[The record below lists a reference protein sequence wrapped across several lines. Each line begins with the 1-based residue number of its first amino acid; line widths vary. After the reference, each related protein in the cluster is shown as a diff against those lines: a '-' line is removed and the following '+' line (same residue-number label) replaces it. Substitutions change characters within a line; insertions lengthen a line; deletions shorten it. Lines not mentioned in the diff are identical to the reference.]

1 MRKISF
7 AFVVI
12 LFIGVS
18 AGAQT
23 NRSESFEEYASRKK
37 TEFNRYRQQKKT
49 EFEQYR
55 QRLNEEF
62 AARLSGEWKQYKPE
76 SKQERA
82 ANPKPP
88 KPSVVDKTKPTAP
101 VKVPVK
107 SVVPPEKKIAD
118 VPVTLPKIDMRKP
131 AQEYP
136 VRFNF
141 YNTPCG
147 IGEFDTSS
155 LSFSSTDNSAIS
167 KAWKRLT
174 ANDNIEPLL
183 ADCLRLREEMQLCD
197 WGFLQLVDKVAA
209 TLYPGS
215 SDKQAFL
222 ATALMLQ
229 VGYDCRL
236 LDVGGRLALAYHPSH
251 TVYGQSR
258 VKVDGK
264 DYNVFGPLANELTG
278 VRTYP
283 GDFRKSPTP
292 IRMAVDRYPRFSAPN
307 PPAKTYSSASWTAA
321 PPFELTVNK
330 SVMDFF
336 DTYPIV
342 DWNLYGMAPVS
353 PQIERTLFP
362 VMQVLTEGLSEEE
375 AVNVVMSYMN
385 YGFKYMTD
393 DGQFGRE
400 KPFFP
405 DENFY
410 YPYNDCEDRA
420 ILFSRIV
427 KQVLGLDAVYL
438 FYPGHLAA
446 AVKFSPGVNVKGA
459 TVDVDGV
466 SYVVCDPTCIGAKAG
481 YLHPSFRKQPVKVY
495 KVAL

>member
-1 MRKISF
+1 MRRISL
-7 AFVVI
+7 ALGVI
-12 LFIGVS
+12 FLIMVS
-18 AGAQT
+18 ANAQT
-23 NRSESFEEYASRKK
+23 NKSESFEEYAARKK
-37 TEFNRYRQQKKT
+37 YEFNTYKQQKKT

-62 AARLSGEWKQYKPE
+62 AARLSGEWKQYRPE
-76 SKQERA
+76 PKRERA

-88 KPSVVDKTKPTAP
+88 TPSAVDKNRPTAP

-118 VPVTLPKIDMRKP
+118 VPVTLPKIDRRKP

-147 IGEFDTSS
+147 IGEFDKSTLTFTSV
-155 LSFSSTDNSAIS
+155 DNAAIS

-174 ANDNIEPLL
+174 DNGNLEPLL
-183 ADCLRLREEMQLCD
+183 TECLRLREDMQLCD

-209 TLYPGS
+209 TLYGGS
-215 SDKQAFL
+215 CDKQAFL

-229 VGYDCRL
+229 AGYDCRL

-258 VKVDGK
+258 VTVDGK
-264 DYNVFGPLANELTG
+264 DYIIFGQVADKASG

-292 IRMAVDRYPRFSAPN
+292 IRMVVDRYPRFSSAAS
-307 PPAKTYSSASWTAA
+307 PAKKYTSASWTSA

-336 DTYPIV
+336 DAYPIV
-342 DWNLYGMAPVS
+342 DWNLYGLAPVS
-353 PQIERTLFP
+353 PEVERTLFP
-362 VMQVLTEGLSEEE
+362 VMSILTEGLGEEE
-375 AVNVVMSYMN
+375 AVNVIMSYMN

-420 ILFSRIV
+420 ILFSKIV
-427 KQVLGLDAVYL
+427 KRVLGLDAVYL

-446 AVKFSPGVNVKGA
+446 AVRFSPGVNVKGA

-466 SYVVCDPTCIGAKAG
+466 QYVVCDPTCIGAKAG
-481 YLHPSFRKQPVKVY
+481 YLHPNYARQPVKVY

>member
-1 MRKISF
+1 MRIIPY
-7 AFVVI
+7 AFGAI
-12 LFIGVS
+12 FLMAFS
-18 AGAQT
+18 ANAQNNKT
-23 NRSESFEEYASRKK
+23 ESFEEYSARKK
-37 TEFNRYRQQKKT
+37 SEFNQYMVQKKT

-62 AARLSGEWKQYKPE
+62 AARLNGEWKQYRSEPKIALP
-76 SKQERA
+76 S
-82 ANPKPP
+82 NPKPP
-88 KPSVVDKTKPTAP
+88 KPTVADKPKPSVPA
-101 VKVPVK
+101 KVPVK

-118 VPVTLPKIDMRKP
+118 VPVTLPKIDRRKP

-136 VRFNF
+136 VRFTF
-141 YNTPCG
+141 YNTACG
-147 IGEFDTSS
+147 IDKFDTST
-155 LSFSSTDNSAIS
+155 LPFSSTDNAAIS

-174 ANDNIEPLL
+174 ANGNLEPLL

-197 WGFLQLVDKVAA
+197 WGFLQLVDKVAG

-229 VGYDCRL
+229 AGYDCRL

-251 TVYGQSR
+251 TVYGQPR
-258 VKVDGK
+258 VTVDGK
-264 DYNVFGPLANELTG
+264 AYNVFGPLADKLTG

-292 IRMAVDRYPRFSAPN
+292 IRMVVDRYPRFSTAA
-307 PPAKTYSSASWTAA
+307 PPAKKYTSASWTSA

-336 DTYPIV
+336 DAYPIV
-342 DWNLYGMAPVS
+342 DWNLYGLAPVS
-353 PQIERTLFP
+353 PEVERTLFP
-362 VMQVLTEGLSEEE
+362 VMSILTEGLGEEE
-375 AVNVVMSYMN
+375 AVNVIMSYMN

-420 ILFSRIV
+420 ILFSKIV
-427 KQVLGLDAVYL
+427 KRVLGLDAVYL

-446 AVKFSPGVNVKGA
+446 AVRFSPGVNVTGT

-466 SYVVCDPTCIGAKAG
+466 PYVVCDHTCIGAKSG
-481 YLHPSFRKQPVKVY
+481 NLHPTYSRLPVKVY